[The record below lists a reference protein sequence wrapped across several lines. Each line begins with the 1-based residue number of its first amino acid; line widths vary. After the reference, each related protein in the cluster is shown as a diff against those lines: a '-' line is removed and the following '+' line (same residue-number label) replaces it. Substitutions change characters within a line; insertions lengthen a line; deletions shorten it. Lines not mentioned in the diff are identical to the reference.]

1 MSFAIGLGGFMDG
14 FAKGQQIRQGWEN
27 EERKKVADERAKVLA
42 DRQDVE
48 YNRAI
53 AQRTEIDKINADA
66 KTTFDAQVNAGTQQ
80 PGDFDQF
87 WNKFALPK
95 MRNTYLANGDIE
107 NADRVQKWGET
118 EDAKTGARLFAG
130 AITKAQTGDYAG
142 ALNDTVTIAGLKG
155 YGNNPLKGLRYE
167 PIVREAGGPAV
178 GMRIYATGPDG
189 KESYSDVPND
199 RIPDVIARF
208 ANPEAAW
215 ESQKAARAA
224 ADKEAGE
231 LRQYEEK
238 KKIDKQYGVGDTK
251 QRADAIKSLR
261 ERYNGGLAGTDKKFD
276 DFPADRKENLITE
289 ELSLQRGDGQ
299 VGLAASGGKPP
310 AEKKVLVD
318 TRTGKP
324 VPQASGETA
333 HSPATSNDRRQ
344 KDDAANSAPKTRTIG
359 GVPARAQEGVARRF
373 EEMKSK
379 AAASGE
385 APGVSTSDP
394 GQALA
399 QANSALE
406 QGIPAEKIG
415 AALAEAGIPEWQ
427 WPKAVQEQLRSRQ
440 TAIGLNP

>member
-215 ESQKAARAA
+215 ESQRAARAA
-224 ADKEAGE
+224 ADKDAGE

-238 KKIDKQYGVGDTK
+238 KKIDKQYGVGDNK
-251 QRADAIKSLR
+251 HRGDAITSLR
-261 ERYNGGLAGTDKKFD
+261 KRFDGGLGGTDKKFD
-276 DFPADRKENLITE
+276 DMSAEEKEKLIDQE
-289 ELSLQRGDGQ
+289 VSLQRGDGQ
-299 VGLAASGGKPP
+299 VGLAGVGAKPP
-310 AEKKVLVD
+310 TERKVLVD
-318 TRTGKP
+318 TATGKP
-324 VPQASGETA
+324 VQQAQGKA
-333 HSPATSNDRRQ
+333 APAKTNDRRV
-344 KDDAANSAPKTRTIG
+344 KDDEATSQPKTRTIG
-359 GVPARAQEGVARRF
+359 GVSPRAQEGVTRRF
-373 EEMKSK
+373 EDMKAK
-379 AAASGE
+379 AAASGGTQAAN
-385 APGVSTSDP
+385 APSP
-394 GQALA
+394 EQALA
-399 QANSALE
+399 QANAALE
-406 QGIPAEKIG
+406 QGVPAERIG
-415 AALAEAGIPEWQ
+415 AALSEAGIPEWQ

-440 TAIGLNP
+440 VGIGLNP